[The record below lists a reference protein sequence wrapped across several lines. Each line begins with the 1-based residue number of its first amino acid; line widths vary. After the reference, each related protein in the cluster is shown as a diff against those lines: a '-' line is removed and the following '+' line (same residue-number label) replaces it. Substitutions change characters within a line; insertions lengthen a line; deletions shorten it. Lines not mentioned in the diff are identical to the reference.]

1 MTTFFKVAK
10 GLDGLPEAVKL
21 DFLQQVSAA
30 HMRVVDGAGAQRQR
44 GVRCVFGRRPPRFNP
59 PCETRGIRDGRH
71 APALH
76 TSCRRFSTC
85 ASDSL
90 L

>member
-30 HMRVVDGAGAQRQR
+30 HMRVVDGVGSLLQLQGMCGKLTAIARDAAGGAA
-44 GVRCVFGRRPPRFNP
+44 GGRR
-59 PCETRGIRDGRH
+59 
-71 APALH
+71 
-76 TSCRRFSTC
+76 
-85 ASDSL
+85 
-90 L
+90 